1 VVGGSAGAKGVGLM
15 LARTFAWGDPH
26 PSGPPQANVRA
37 SISPTPFAPA
47 EPPTTR
53 DPVSPPPAPAP
64 SAGRGEPASP
74 SAPDDTEAAEEPRAQ
89 QAPNSSALDA
99 WRDTDLLTLPL
110 PPAPPGER
118 GYRPGDVQ
126 RLVGLLADAIA
137 DVEDGPRPDEVA
149 KLKLSRT
156 FFIGQ
161 GYHIGAVEAL
171 RAAWVSELKRRE
183 L

>member
-1 VVGGSAGAKGVGLM
+1 
-15 LARTFAWGDPH
+15 PH
-26 PSGPPQANVRA
+26 PSGPPRDPAGVRA
-37 SISPTPFAPA
+37 SISPAPYPPT

-53 DPVSPPPAPAP
+53 DPVSPRASSGPPAPAP
-64 SAGRGEPASP
+64 SGLANRGEPASP
-74 SAPDDTEAAEEPRAQ
+74 GAPSDTEAAEESRAQ
-89 QAPNSSALDA
+89 QTPNSSALDA

-126 RLVGLLADAIA
+126 RLVALLADAIA
-137 DVEDGPRPDEVA
+137 DVENGPRPDEVA
-149 KLKLSRT
+149 GLKLSRT